1 MKLKKEFITH
11 NTDSESL
18 LVPTGAAGF
27 SGLVKGNKTLGVILD
42 LLKDDT
48 TEADIIPPVRLSAN
62 PTVTFLSLQIS
73 TSSFAFPLISSFI
86 SVISTVSRL
95 HLKPL
100 GLCDKDLSGLAS
112 FIRSDDLP
120 LLKLIYESCGLRIA

>member
-1 MKLKKEFITH
+1 MKLRKEFITH

-48 TEADIIPPVRLSAN
+48 TEADIVAAMKARFNSPEDIITRDVNKA
-62 PTVTFLSLQIS
+62 IS
-73 TSSFAFPLISSFI
+73 
-86 SVISTVSRL
+86 
-95 HLKPL
+95 
-100 GLCDKDLSGLAS
+100 
-112 FIRSDDLP
+112 
-120 LLKLIYESCGLRIA
+120 ELRKIGAIDE

>member
-1 MKLKKEFITH
+1 MKLRKEFIAH

-48 TEADIIPPVRLSAN
+48 TEADIVAAMKARFNAPEEIITRDVNKA
-62 PTVTFLSLQIS
+62 IS
-73 TSSFAFPLISSFI
+73 
-86 SVISTVSRL
+86 
-95 HLKPL
+95 
-100 GLCDKDLSGLAS
+100 
-112 FIRSDDLP
+112 
-120 LLKLIYESCGLRIA
+120 ELRKIGAIDE

>member
-18 LVPTGAAGF
+18 LVPTGATGF

-48 TEADIIPPVRLSAN
+48 TEADIVAAMKARFNAPEDIITRDVN
-62 PTVTFLSLQIS
+62 K
-73 TSSFAFPLISSFI
+73 AF
-86 SVISTVSRL
+86 SV
-95 HLKPL
+95 
-100 GLCDKDLSGLAS
+100 
-112 FIRSDDLP
+112 
-120 LLKLIYESCGLRIA
+120 LRKIGAIDE

>member
-48 TEADIIPPVRLSAN
+48 TEADIIAAMKSRFNAPEEIITRDVNKAISE
-62 PTVTFLSLQIS
+62 LQKIG
-73 TSSFAFPLISSFI
+73 AI
-86 SVISTVSRL
+86 
-95 HLKPL
+95 
-100 GLCDKDLSGLAS
+100 D
-112 FIRSDDLP
+112 
-120 LLKLIYESCGLRIA
+120 E